1 MQNGELF
8 ISSRDGVY
16 RIRVVGRATFECAPA
31 LRSLVGNLEQESFR
45 QVRID
50 LSSCTWMDST
60 FMGVLAMIGLRA
72 KKISAEAVIV
82 NANAQNENLLCGL
95 GLRKVFQFT
104 AEESGSSEPGPG
116 EEAKTASSAPASP
129 ADLDNAKT
137 VLAAHETLMDVDEE
151 NKRKFGNV
159 VSMVR
164 QEIRKKEG
172 QEEKDSSGPR

>member
-31 LRSLVGNLEQESFR
+31 LRSLVGTLEQETFR

-50 LSSCTWMDST
+50 LSSCRWMDST

-82 NANAQNENLLCGL
+82 NADAQNESLLCGL

-104 AEESGSSEPGPG
+104 AESGDTPAPSAESAAS
-116 EEAKTASSAPASP
+116 ASSAAPA
-129 ADLDNAKT
+129 LDNAKT
-137 VLAAHETLMDVDEE
+137 VLAAHETLMDVDDA
-151 NKRKFGNV
+151 NVRKFSSV

-164 QEIRKKEG
+164 QEIRQKE
-172 QEEKDSSGPR
+172 EKDKDSSGNR

>member
-31 LRSLVGNLEQESFR
+31 LRSLVGNLEQETFR

-50 LSSCTWMDST
+50 LSACRWMDST

-82 NANAQNENLLCGL
+82 NADAQNESLLCGL

-104 AEESGSSEPGPG
+104 TEENSSSEPVSG
-116 EEAKTASSAPASP
+116 EAAAASSAPATP
-129 ADLDNAKT
+129 EDLDNAKT
-137 VLAAHETLMDVDEE
+137 VLAAHETLMDVDDE
-151 NKRKFGNV
+151 NKRKFSNV

-172 QEEKDSSGPR
+172 QEDKDAPGSR

>member
-8 ISSRDGVY
+8 ISCRDGVY
-16 RIRVVGRATFECAPA
+16 RIRVIGRATFECAPA

-50 LSSCTWMDST
+50 LSSCKWMDST

-72 KKISAEAVIV
+72 RKISAEALIV
-82 NANAQNENLLCGL
+82 NASTQNESLLCGL
-95 GLRKVFQFT
+95 GLRKVFRFT
-104 AEESGSSEPGPG
+104 TEETSSAQPVPG
-116 EEAKTASSAPASP
+116 EAAAAASASRSP
-129 ADLDNAKT
+129 EDLDNAKT
-137 VLAAHETLMDVDEE
+137 VLAAHETLMDVDDG

-164 QEIRKKEG
+164 QEIRKKEE
-172 QEEKDSSGPR
+172 QEEKESSDPR

>member
-16 RIRVVGRATFECAPA
+16 RIRVIGRATFECAPA
-31 LRSLVGNLEQESFR
+31 LRNMASTLEQETFR

-50 LSSCTWMDST
+50 LSGCTWMDST
-60 FMGVLAMIGLRA
+60 FMGILAMIGLRA
-72 KKISAEAVIV
+72 KKINAEAFIV
-82 NANAQNENLLCGL
+82 NADAQNENLLCGL

-104 AEESGSSEPGPG
+104 TEKNEPDAPAPAEAPKSSS
-116 EEAKTASSAPASP
+116 SSAQDSA
-129 ADLDNAKT
+129 LDSAKT

-151 NKRKFGNV
+151 NVRKFRNV

-164 QEIRKKEG
+164 QEIQKKEG
-172 QEEKDSSGPR
+172 QDGNPSGDR

>member
-16 RIRVVGRATFECAPA
+16 RIRVIGRATFECAPA
-31 LRSLVGNLEQESFR
+31 LRNMAGTLEQETFR

-50 LSSCTWMDST
+50 LSGCTWMDST
-60 FMGVLAMIGLRA
+60 FMGILAMIGLRA
-72 KKISAEAVIV
+72 KKISAEAFIV
-82 NANAQNENLLCGL
+82 NADAQNENLLCGL

-104 AEESGSSEPGPG
+104 AEKTEPDAPAPAEAPKSG
-116 EEAKTASSAPASP
+116 ASSAQDSA
-129 ADLDNAKT
+129 LDSAKT

-151 NKRKFGNV
+151 NVRKFRNV

-164 QEIRKKEG
+164 QEIQKKEG
-172 QEEKDSSGPR
+172 QDGNPSGDR